1 MRMKKA
7 DSMAQFIRSEAISTE
22 TEEEIRIRLFERFD
36 ILQTLTDSCLRGDTR
51 SLIVSGP
58 PGLGKSYAVEQK
70 LLEWD
75 PNEINH
81 TIIKGYVR
89 PTGLFK
95 ILHKFREAGQVVV
108 FDDADTIF
116 YDDTSLNI
124 LKSVCDTTDRRKVS
138 WLSEKNL
145 EDDDSGDSLPKS
157 FVFNGSIVFITNL
170 DFDDL
175 IQRGHKLTPHLEAL
189 VSRSQYIDLGMKSK
203 KDYIVRIRQVME
215 QGLLDDLDHV
225 AKTEVVDFMVR
236 NANKLRELSLRM
248 AIKIGCIRKSSP
260 SNWTKV
266 ASVTCCRT

>member
-1 MRMKKA
+1 
-7 DSMAQFIRSEAISTE
+7 MAQFIRTQEISNESEDQIKN
-22 TEEEIRIRLFERFD
+22 RLFERFD
-36 ILQTLTDSCLRGDTR
+36 ILESLTTACLNGSTR

-58 PGLGKSYAVEQK
+58 PGLGKSYTVEQK
-70 LLEWD
+70 LAEWD
-75 PNEINH
+75 PNEINY
-81 TIIKGYVR
+81 TVIKGYVR

-95 ILHKFREAGQVVV
+95 ILHKYREAGQVVV

-124 LKSVCDTTDRRKVS
+124 LKSVCDTTERRKVC

-145 EDDDSGDSLPKS
+145 EDDESGDSLPKS
-157 FVFNGSIVFITNL
+157 FVFNGSIIFITNL

-175 IQRGHKLTPHLEAL
+175 IERGHKLTPHLEAL

-203 KDYIVRIRQVME
+203 RDYIVRIRQVIE
-215 QGLLDDLDHV
+215 QGLLSDLDQEG
-225 AKTEVVDFMVR
+225 KTEVVDFIVN

-260 SNWTKV
+260 HNWTKV
-266 ASVTCCRT
+266 AMVTCCRT